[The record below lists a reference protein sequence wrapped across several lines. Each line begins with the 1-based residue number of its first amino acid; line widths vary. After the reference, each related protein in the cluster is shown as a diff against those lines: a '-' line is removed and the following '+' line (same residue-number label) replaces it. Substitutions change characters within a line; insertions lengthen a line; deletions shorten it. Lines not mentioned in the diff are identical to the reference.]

1 MWLRHGLLVCTVLIM
16 LSILGSYSR
25 GAFLGLAAV
34 SIYLVYKSRQRWTLL
49 PILLALGAVSLAFL
63 PKQWFERVETIQTY
77 EEDASAMGRIN
88 SWYFAFNLAKDRP
101 LVGGG
106 YDSFT
111 PNLFERYAPDP
122 EDFHDA
128 HSIYFEVLGEQG
140 FIGLALFL
148 TLGWLA
154 FRQGNRI
161 RKLCKDRHELHW
173 AFDLASMVQVC
184 LVGYA
189 VAGAFVGLA
198 YFDLYYHLLAM
209 LVITQVLV
217 NRTLKSPSQV
227 DVHPVADADGRPAVA
242 RPESRNLAGRSQ

>member
-1 MWLRHGLLVCTVLIM
+1 M
-16 LSILGSYSR
+16 
-25 GAFLGLAAV
+25 
-34 SIYLVYKSRQRWTLL
+34 
-49 PILLALGAVSLAFL
+49 
-63 PKQWFERVETIQTY
+63 
-77 EEDASAMGRIN
+77 
-88 SWYFAFNLAKDRP
+88 
-101 LVGGG
+101 
-106 YDSFT
+106 
-111 PNLFERYAPDP
+111 FERYAPDP

-140 FIGLALFL
+140 FVGLALFL

-161 RKLCKDRHELHW
+161 RKLCRDRHELQW

-209 LVITQVLV
+209 LVITQVMV
-217 NRTLKSPSQV
+217 NRTLKSPSQE
-227 DVHPVADADGRPAVA
+227 DVQPVADADGRPAAA
-242 RPESRNLAGRSQ
+242 RSDI